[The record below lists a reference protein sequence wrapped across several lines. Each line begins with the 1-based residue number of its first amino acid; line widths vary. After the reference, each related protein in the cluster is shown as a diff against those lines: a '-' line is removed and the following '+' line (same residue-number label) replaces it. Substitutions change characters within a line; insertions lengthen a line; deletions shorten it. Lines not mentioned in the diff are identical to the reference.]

1 MLEQLDIQNIA
12 LIEQL
17 HFPLSTGMTVLT
29 GETGAGKSIIL
40 DAVGLIL
47 GNRANKGLVRHGE
60 KKAVVQAAFTI
71 SESLSEKLSEMGIP
85 EEEYLL
91 LSREL
96 SADGKSLCRAN
107 GMMCLQSTLREIS
120 KELIDLHGQQDSTAL
135 LDTKRQTALLDA
147 YAKNEKEKAAYQEI
161 YQKKR
166 ALEKE
171 IAACSMNEQERL
183 SRIDLLQYQVQELQ
197 AANLQPGEEADL
209 KDEQKL
215 LQNGEKIVQSLGEA
229 YGDLYGDTEA
239 PAYDRLSMAAKA
251 LEEICEFEDQFSE
264 WFQKIEDCRYMIA
277 DIAEE
282 ISAKS
287 DGLGYDEQR
296 LNEIEE
302 RLDVIYRMKRK
313 YGGDESAAISYLAQ
327 AEKELSDLTNS
338 DERLKELEEQNRA
351 LEKELKKNAET
362 LRKTRVHAARILSR
376 DITAELS
383 DLDMK
388 NARVRILAEP
398 GEYTKE
404 GADHVAFLI
413 QTNPGE
419 AEQPLE
425 KIASGGELSRIMLA
439 VKMILADAD
448 SVDTLIF
455 DEIDTGVS
463 GSAAKR
469 IAKKLSLLGKTK
481 QVICI
486 SHQPQLAA
494 AADSHFRV
502 EKQSENNRTAT
513 RLTRLSPEERV
524 RELARII
531 DGDHITELSLDHA
544 REMIEGYRK

>member
-1 MLEQLDIQNIA
+1 
-12 LIEQL
+12 
-17 HFPLSTGMTVLT
+17 
-29 GETGAGKSIIL
+29 
-40 DAVGLIL
+40 
-47 GNRANKGLVRHGE
+47 
-60 KKAVVQAAFTI
+60 
-71 SESLSEKLSEMGIP
+71 
-85 EEEYLL
+85 
-91 LSREL
+91 
-96 SADGKSLCRAN
+96 
-107 GMMCLQSTLREIS
+107 
-120 KELIDLHGQQDSTAL
+120 
-135 LDTKRQTALLDA
+135 
-147 YAKNEKEKAAYQEI
+147 
-161 YQKKR
+161 
-166 ALEKE
+166 
-171 IAACSMNEQERL
+171 
-183 SRIDLLQYQVQELQ
+183 
-197 AANLQPGEEADL
+197 
-209 KDEQKL
+209 
-215 LQNGEKIVQSLGEA
+215 
-229 YGDLYGDTEA
+229 
-239 PAYDRLSMAAKA
+239 
-251 LEEICEFEDQFSE
+251 
-264 WFQKIEDCRYMIA
+264 MIA

-351 LEKELKKNAET
+351 LEKELRKTAET
-362 LRKTRVHAARILSR
+362 LRKTRVHAAEILSR